1 MSSLTTPLTI
11 EQLLND
17 NKELR
22 LRLQE
27 TEETLDAIRSG
38 EVDAIIVTGKNG
50 EKVFSITSSETPY
63 RIILEEMDEGA
74 VTVTDNGT
82 ILYHNHRFSDLV
94 SHPSEQIAGT
104 NISRFIDPSERTKFN
119 KLLEDSLKG
128 KIRDI
133 VKGGS
138 LYLQLSF
145 FPLPSNIE
153 GAVCIVVSDVTEIKK
168 YQDSLEEMVKERSSE
183 LKIANKKL
191 TEDLVRL
198 KRADTELRE
207 SEKRFKLLA
216 NSIPQMAWIAKSD
229 GRRTWFNKRW
239 YEYTGCTFDQMKGF
253 GWHTV
258 HDPVILPTV
267 IKRWK
272 TAVEEKKPFEMVF
285 PLLGKDGLYR
295 EFLTRG
301 IPMRNNK
308 GEIIQWF
315 GTNTDISELK
325 KVEKELETSSKKLS
339 LALENGN
346 IGTWEWHLESNK
358 MNWDQRMHDML
369 GIDHTHFTFNY
380 PTFEKYINDEDIPH
394 FREAVTETLKHNK
407 PFETVFRTIPV
418 NEESKYISTKA
429 ILNKDIN
436 AKPVSLN
443 GVCFDITSMK
453 KGSEQVLLKLNE
465 DLMRSN
471 RDLQQFAYVASH
483 DLQEPLRMVSSFTQ
497 LLAHRYKDKLDQDA
511 MEFIGYAVDGA
522 KRMYDLLNSL
532 LAYSRVQTGG
542 KEFSRVNM
550 NDVLKKVMQNLTL
563 KIEERQAVVKGE
575 KLPLILADENQMIQL
590 IQNLIENS
598 LKFNT
603 DSPVISI
610 SSKIE
615 NKYYIFSVN
624 DNGMGIEPQYF
635 ERIFQIFQRLLPKGT
650 YEGTGIGLAIC
661 KRIIERHKGKIWLES
676 QPGKGSTFYF
686 SIPV

>member
-1 MSSLTTPLTI
+1 MSVTIIPLTT
-11 EQLLND
+11 EQLLNE
-17 NKELR
+17 NMELR

-27 TEETLDAIRSG
+27 TEETLRAIRNG
-38 EVDAIIVTGKNG
+38 DVDAIIVTGNNG

-74 VTVTDNGT
+74 VTVSDNGT
-82 ILYHNHRFSDLV
+82 ILYYNHRFSDLV
-94 SHPSEQIAGT
+94 STPSTQIAGSAF
-104 NISRFIDPSERTKFN
+104 SRFIDPVDRHKFN
-119 KLLEDSLKG
+119 KLLQDSLQG

-145 FPLPSNIE
+145 FPLPSDIE
-153 GAVCIVVSDVTEIKK
+153 GAVCIVVSDVTVIKK

-191 TEDLVRL
+191 TEDMIRL
-198 KRADTELRE
+198 KRVGMELRE

-229 GRRTWFNKRW
+229 GSRTWFNKRW
-239 YEYTGCTFDQMKGF
+239 YEYTGCTFNQMKGY
-253 GWHTV
+253 GWHKV
-258 HDPVILPTV
+258 HDPLILPTV
-267 IKRWK
+267 INRWE
-272 TAVEEKKPFEMVF
+272 TALKEKKPFEMVF
-285 PLLGKDGLYR
+285 PLLGMDGLYR
-295 EFLTRG
+295 EFLSQG
-301 IPMRNNK
+301 IPVRNNK
-308 GEIIQWF
+308 GEIVQWF

-325 KVEKELETSSKKLS
+325 QVEKELETSRKKLS

-346 IGTWEWHLESNK
+346 IGTWEWHLKSNK
-358 MNWDQRMHDML
+358 MNWDQRMHKML
-369 GIDHTHFTFNY
+369 GIDHQYFTFNY
-380 PTFEKYINDEDIPH
+380 LTFEKYINEEDIPH
-394 FREAVTETLKHNK
+394 FREAVNQTLKHNK
-407 PFETVFRTIPV
+407 PFETVFRT
-418 NEESKYISTKA
+418 NRANDESKYISTKA
-429 ILNKDIN
+429 ILTRDKNG
-436 AKPVSLN
+436 KPVSLN

-465 DLMRSN
+465 ELMRSN

-497 LLAHRYKDKLDQDA
+497 LLAHRYEDKLDQDA
-511 MEFIGYAVDGA
+511 KEFIGFAVDGA

-542 KEFSRVNM
+542 KEFSRVKM
-550 NDVLKKVMQNLTL
+550 NGVLKKVLQNLTL
-563 KIEERQAVVKGE
+563 KIEERKAIIKVD
-575 KLPLILADENQMIQL
+575 KLPAIFADEYQMIQL

-598 LKFNT
+598 LKFST

-615 NKYYIFSVN
+615 NNYYIFSVK
-624 DNGMGIEPQYF
+624 DDGMGIESQYF
-635 ERIFQIFQRLLPKGT
+635 ERIFQIFQRLMPKGI